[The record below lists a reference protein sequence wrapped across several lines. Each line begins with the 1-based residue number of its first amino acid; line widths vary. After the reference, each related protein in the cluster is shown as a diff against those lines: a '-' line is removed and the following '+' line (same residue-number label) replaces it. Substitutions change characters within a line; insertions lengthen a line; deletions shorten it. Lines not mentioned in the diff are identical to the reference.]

1 MKSFRSLICGLTG
14 GLVGLGVAT
23 LFFLMGIQSSYMN
36 LFFGFSVITG
46 VASGVIG
53 GRVNESILRH
63 RGITDSKLYRVL
75 GELRAEYSK
84 DFNKQESLVVL
95 DQVEYLLKDGEL

>member
-1 MKSFRSLICGLTG
+1 M
-14 GLVGLGVAT
+14 
-23 LFFLMGIQSSYMN
+23 
-36 LFFGFSVITG
+36 
-46 VASGVIG
+46 IG

-63 RGITDSKLYRVL
+63 RGISDSKFYRVL

-95 DQVEYLLKDGEL
+95 EQIEYLLKDGEL

>member
-1 MKSFRSLICGLTG
+1 MKTFRSLICGLTG
-14 GLVGLGVAT
+14 GLIGLTIAIIFYG
-23 LFFLMGIQSSYMN
+23 MGIQSSYMN

-63 RGITDSKLYRVL
+63 RGISDSKFYRVL

-84 DFNKQESLVVL
+84 DYTKQESLVVL
-95 DQVEYLLKDGEL
+95 EQIEFLLKDGDS